1 LLRAPVPAIGKLAM
15 FTRRPGREPTHTTP
29 IQTMNDGRQP
39 LLTQK
44 LAIGGMSCANCETL
58 IGKAFKT
65 VPGVESVRVEQ
76 GYAEVD
82 HRGNLN
88 LAALRRSID
97 QHGYSLSPLDAGIS
111 KQRRNSAR
119 DYAEI
124 AGILAMLVGAAFVLQ
139 HFGLMPRGYAVSEG
153 MTLGLVF
160 LIGLVASV
168 SSCMAV
174 TGGLLVAAA
183 AAYNDNTPGLTGFQR
198 LKPHLYFNAGRILSY
213 TLLGGAIGAVG
224 SALTLSPEANGL
236 LVIAASAIMI
246 VLGLKMLGGAR
257 VGRILPRSFGER
269 VHRWAAT
276 KVAGGAFTLGALT
289 FFLPC
294 GFTQALQLYVLG
306 KGSVTVGAL
315 TMFVFALGTL
325 PALLSLSA
333 LSSFA
338 RGPFQKHFL
347 RFAGAAVIV
356 LGFLNI
362 QYGVVLSGLGPDAKT
377 AATETNAATDT
388 PVAATTT
395 SDAPVAATQANGKQ
409 VVTMRVV
416 DFNYIPAVFEV
427 KQGIPVEWRIDAS
440 EAVGCGLVLLAPGL
454 GIRRLLSSVSTTSIT
469 FTPRRAGEF
478 QFNCGMG
485 MMSPWEA
492 RFIVVPA
499 G

>member
-1 LLRAPVPAIGKLAM
+1 MR
-15 FTRRPGREPTHTTP
+15 
-29 IQTMNDGRQP
+29 TMNEDQKP
-39 LLTQK
+39 LRTQK
-44 LAIGGMSCANCETL
+44 LAIAGMSCANCETL
-58 IGKAFKT
+58 IATAFRT
-65 VPGVESVRVEQ
+65 VPGVEGVRIEQ

-82 HRGNLN
+82 HRGDID
-88 LAALRRSID
+88 LAALQRAIEA
-97 QHGYSLSPLDAGIS
+97 HGYSFSPFDAKIGRP
-111 KQRRNSAR
+111 RRTGAR

-124 AGILAMLVGAAFVLQ
+124 AGLLAILVGAAFALQ

-160 LIGLVASV
+160 LVGLVASI

-224 SALTLSPEANGL
+224 SALTLSPQTNGL
-236 LVIAASAIMI
+236 LTIAASAIMI
-246 VLGLKMLGGAR
+246 VLGLQMLGLLPRA
-257 VGRILPRSFGER
+257 GRLLPRSFGER
-269 VHRWAAT
+269 VHRWAST
-276 KVAGGAFTLGALT
+276 KVVGSAFALGALT

-294 GFTQALQLYVLG
+294 GFTQALQLYVLSM
-306 KGSVTVGAL
+306 GSVSVGAL

-338 RGPFQKHFL
+338 RGAFQKHFL
-347 RFAGAAVIV
+347 RLAGAAVVV
-356 LGFLNI
+356 LGLLNI
-362 QYGVVLSGLGPDAKT
+362 QYGAVLSGLGSDATT
-377 AATETNAATDT
+377 AAMPTSTAADAPAAATQS
-388 PVAATTT
+388 
-395 SDAPVAATQANGKQ
+395 SDAPVAATQIDGKQ
-409 VVTMRVV
+409 VVIMRVV
-416 DFNYIPAVFEV
+416 DFNYMPAVFEV

-469 FTPRRAGEF
+469 FTPRQAGEF